1 MFKIFTGYALVEKY
15 HNWKKSHKTDDKTIS
30 RIIRL
35 LFAIVACLLVW
46 CLPVENWIDGMTIIQ
61 KRTLAIFLFAI
72 LMWLFEAVPAWT
84 TSVMVVVMLLF
95 TTSNSSLTFFNNG
108 IDPATLKAYTA
119 MQPGA
124 REILANRDSAE
135 NKAVINVLT
144 NTATRDELK
153 TALALID
160 NAGLKK
166 NAKGEIVTVCDTLCI
181 ADSTVEVDKY
191 VVAKVDNL
199 LNAPKDTAGVAA
211 KYYIVLV
218 DSDSNKDRVL
228 AKVKAD
234 STLAGREILTFS
246 SEIEEVLTPE
256 NVSRLTPAVV
266 KDITAKNLETISPE
280 VTKHGYTS
288 FFKSLLACFA
298 DPIIMLF
305 IGGFVLAIAASK
317 TGLDLFLARVMLKPF
332 GTNPKMVLLGFL
344 MVTGVFSMFLSN
356 TATAAMML
364 TFLGPVLK
372 SLPAD
377 GKGKTA
383 LALAIPIAANIGG
396 MGTPIGTPPNAIALK
411 YMSEIGIEV
420 GFGQWMAFMIPF
432 TILLLFLAWL
442 MLIKLFPFKAKEIK
456 LNIEGELK
464 KDWRSVV
471 VYITFIAT
479 VLLWVLDK
487 ATGVNANVV
496 AMLPVGVCA
505 IIGVLT
511 KRDLEEIS
519 WSVLWMVAGGF
530 ALGVALQ
537 ETGLAQTLINA
548 IPFAEWPP
556 ILMVVGSGLICY
568 IMANFI
574 SHTATANLLVP
585 ILALVGASI
594 STILAPLGGVSTLL
608 IGVAIGSSLGM
619 VLPISTPPNAIAA
632 ATGMIEQKDMVK
644 TGLIMGILGLVIGYG
659 MLIVLGSSGLI

>member
-1 MFKIFTGYALVEKY
+1 MFKNFPGYQLVEAY
-15 HNWKKSHKTDDKTIS
+15 HNWKKATKRDNKTVS
-30 RIIRL
+30 RAIRL
-35 LFAIVACLLVW
+35 IIAIVAALVVW
-46 CLPVENWIDGMTIIQ
+46 CLPVEDWITGMTIIQ

-84 TSVMVVVMLLF
+84 TSVMVVVLLLF
-95 TTSNSSLTFFNNG
+95 TTSNSSLVFFENA
-108 IDPATLKAYTA
+108 DPSVL
-119 MQPGA
+119 GA
-124 REILANRDSAE
+124 Q
-135 NKAVINVLT
+135 
-144 NTATRDELK
+144 
-153 TALALID
+153 
-160 NAGLKK
+160 
-166 NAKGEIVTVCDTLCI
+166 
-181 ADSTVEVDKY
+181 
-191 VVAKVDNL
+191 
-199 LNAPKDTAGVAA
+199 
-211 KYYIVLV
+211 
-218 DSDSNKDRVL
+218 
-228 AKVKAD
+228 
-234 STLAGREILTFS
+234 
-246 SEIEEVLTPE
+246 
-256 NVSRLTPAVV
+256 
-266 KDITAKNLETISPE
+266 
-280 VTKHGYTS
+280 TS
-288 FFKSLLACFA
+288 YKSLLHCFA

-332 GTNPKMVLLGFL
+332 GKNPKFVLLGFL

-372 SLPAD
+372 ALPAD

-383 LALAIPIAANIGG
+383 LALAIPIAANVGG

-411 YMSEIGIEV
+411 YMSEIGLEI
-420 GFGQWMAFMIPF
+420 GFGQWMAFMIPL
-432 TILLLFLAWL
+432 TLVLLLLAWV
-442 MLIKLFPFKAKEIK
+442 MLLRLFPFKAKSIE

-464 KDWRSVV
+464 KDWRSIV
-471 VYITFIAT
+471 VYVTFACT

-487 ATGVNANVV
+487 KTGVNANVV

-530 ALGVALQ
+530 ALGVGLQ

-548 IPFAEWPP
+548 IPFGSWPAVV
-556 ILMVVGSGLICY
+556 MVVGSGLICY
-568 IMANFI
+568 AMANFI
-574 SHTATANLLVP
+574 SHTATASLLVP
-585 ILALVGASI
+585 ILAAVGASAAV
-594 STILAPLGGVSTLL
+594 SANLAPLGGVSTLL

-632 ATGMIEQKDMVK
+632 ATGMIEQKDMIK
-644 TGLIMGILGLVIGYG
+644 TGVIMGVLGLVLGYG